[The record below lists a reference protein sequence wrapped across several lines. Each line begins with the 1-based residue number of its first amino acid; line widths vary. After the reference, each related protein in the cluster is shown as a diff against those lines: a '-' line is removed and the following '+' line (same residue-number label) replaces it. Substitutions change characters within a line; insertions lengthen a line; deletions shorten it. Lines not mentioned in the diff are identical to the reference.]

1 MKYTAKIDGKD
12 YSVTTEDSI
21 EAITNDYLQ
30 IKRMYN
36 PRYVSI
42 QRTQAGKGE
51 ALHLKVTVNA
61 PSHYLTSE
69 DDFSPKACNSMTT
82 DIVCYPGYPI
92 EGITAYYAK
101 NHYLASPNVFRSGR
115 ACIDTWVPFTSS
127 LITVVEK
134 LVHDMIHDPAVNKY
148 DSMANFHLED
158 WHKKGVSSGAF
169 PTINPKLLYAADTS
183 SLPPRKATVNAGG
196 TPPLPGRRH

>member
-1 MKYTAKIDGKD
+1 MKYTATVNGTEIELT
-12 YSVTTEDSI
+12 SEDSV
-21 EAITNDYLQ
+21 EALKNDYLQ

-42 QRTQAGKGE
+42 QRVQAGRGE
-51 ALHLKVTVNA
+51 ALHLKLTVNA
-61 PSHYLTSE
+61 PSHYLISE
-69 DDFSPKACNSMTT
+69 DDLTPKACDSMTA

-92 EGITAYYAK
+92 EKITAYYAE
-101 NHYLASPNVFRSGR
+101 NHYLASPNVFRSGH
-115 ACIDTWVPFTSS
+115 ACIDDWVPFTSS

-148 DSMANFHLED
+148 NSMANSHMES

-169 PTINPKLLYAADTS
+169 PTIKPKLLYVADTS
-183 SLPPRKATVNAGG
+183 SLPPRRATVNAGG
-196 TPPLPGRRH
+196 TPPLPRRRH